1 MESAVCVRA
10 AAVVSNADYGAGW
23 SIMPASLVGGGQ
35 RRARGGEAVE
45 QLTLLPLFLV
55 VALASLVLA
64 LGGSGGVLAVR

>member
-1 MESAVCVRA
+1 M
-10 AAVVSNADYGAGW
+10 VSNADYGAGW